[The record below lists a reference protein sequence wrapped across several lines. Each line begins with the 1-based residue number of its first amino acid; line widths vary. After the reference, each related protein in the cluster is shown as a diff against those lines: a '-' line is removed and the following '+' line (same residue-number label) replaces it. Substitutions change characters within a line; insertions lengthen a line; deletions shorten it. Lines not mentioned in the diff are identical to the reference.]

1 MSVDSALRRPSG
13 SVSGLTDITPRVA
26 ATNPAHRRALNA
38 EPGGCGKCASDEQ
51 GNEEEGP
58 ETEEMNLEGDEELND
73 RERRI
78 MCEHACVVAAF
89 FNKMSPDIT
98 SDKYGCVTMDNYE
111 IGRNVGRHFIKKG
124 CYHTCA

>member
-26 ATNPAHRRALNA
+26 ATNPAHRCALNA

-73 RERRI
+73 REVEDVDPVGDVMDLREARRG
-78 MCEHACVVAAF
+78 EDRA
-89 FNKMSPDIT
+89 
-98 SDKYGCVTMDNYE
+98 E
-111 IGRNVGRHFIKKG
+111 IEDEVCHCRRLGSTR
-124 CYHTCA
+124 